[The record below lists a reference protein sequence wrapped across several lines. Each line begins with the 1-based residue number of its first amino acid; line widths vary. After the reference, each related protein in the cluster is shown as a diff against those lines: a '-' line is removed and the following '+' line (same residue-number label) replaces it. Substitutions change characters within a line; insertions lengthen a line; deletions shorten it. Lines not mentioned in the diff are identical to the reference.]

1 MPFVEYHQRLY
12 ALREGENL
20 VGGDAECDVR
30 LPNLAPSARLQIRVV
45 GDQAF
50 VQDGSAGTR
59 INGRPLDEPIRLS
72 HQDRVDVGD
81 TAILYVDEEAD
92 RKGSSADVR
101 KDGAVGTGPEKGS
114 AAAGQDGSGGSSR
127 MVPVLIRMDDDHQVH
142 VLDRSG
148 LKIGREKHCDIVIP
162 DRSVSRLHAELTI
175 IGDRHVLHDLS
186 RNGTLVN
193 GEPADPQHLLRVGDV
208 VQVGKYE
215 FEFTKRPASVAGT
228 RDDVTPVR
236 SAMPDAP
243 TVQVARKSDSA
254 GGSPVL
260 RWILILAVA
269 AVAAAILLSL

>member
-30 LPNLAPSARLQIRVV
+30 LPNLPPSARLQIRVV

-81 TAILYVDEEAD
+81 TAILYVDEGAD
-92 RKGSSADVR
+92 RKGSSADGR
-101 KDGAVGTGPEKGS
+101 GGGAAAGSGKGS
-114 AAAGQDGSGGSSR
+114 AAGDRDGSGGSPR
-127 MVPVLIRMDDDHQVH
+127 TVPVLIRMDDDHQVH
-142 VLDRSG
+142 ILDRSG

-193 GEPADPQHLLRVGDV
+193 GEPANPQHLLRVGDV

-215 FEFTKRPASVAGT
+215 FEFTRRPASVAGT

-243 TVQVARKSDSA
+243 TVQVARKAGSA
-254 GGSPVL
+254 GGSPIL
-260 RWILILAVA
+260 RWALILAVA